1 LQGSLTATV
10 TSTGSTSTV
19 PGYTGQTSTDQSQY
33 FSNPSALAG
42 AGASAAQS
50 SNAYA
55 VVTEQRSTTIDPKSI
70 NLSTAQAIAADPSS
84 VGAISTAGSGAS
96 GSCQTVQATA
106 GNTGTYYDSCQI
118 GSTEQDAAFTC
129 TVGWRDVVAT
139 TTTYSCEQ
147 KVVSGING
155 GQATTVATLDSCTQL
170 AAVSTCSKAGSS
182 SVSGAEHYGVAG
194 SGSIYQP
201 PRSSFL
207 LYGRHH
213 HQQLYLQPGGQCR
226 RGGFPTLTDWTGT
239 DATGAPVLGNVTVTA
254 NATQTGS
261 SAKLVSSTVDD
272 SACQAQVGTITCA
285 TGSTLQNGQ
294 CVSTVSATLVYSCP
308 AGWSL
313 AGTTCTLA
321 SLHRL
326 GHRLHLPG

>member
-1 LQGSLTATV
+1 VRFLRAPLQLIVSLLAVFAWMLAQDVALAQDAAADAKNTAATIAQGLQGSLTATV

-201 PRSSFL
+201 PTI
-207 LYGRHH
+207 
-213 HQQLYLQPGGQCR
+213 Q
-226 RGGFPTLTDWTGT
+226 FP
-239 DATGAPVLGNVTVTA
+239 
-254 NATQTGS
+254 S
-261 SAKLVSSTVDD
+261 YTVDTTTN
-272 SACQAQVGTITCA
+272 SYTCSQAVSVGAVASPPSPIGLA
-285 TGSTLQNGQ
+285 PMP
-294 CVSTVSATLVYSCP
+294 P
-308 AGWSL
+308 ARRCWAMSRSQPMPL
-313 AGTTCTLA
+313 RPAQA
-321 SLHRL
+321 PSW
-326 GHRLHLPG
+326 